1 MYSISCIA
9 VTITVLNFLLSF
21 MIWYNKLGNM
31 RNITMYWVNI
41 AKQLKEHFERLEK
54 GCWIWCEWEQ
64 YWKIIMFVKLT
75 LVGALTIGA
84 NSVEKKK
91 IEEEM
96 QSCKQFVTSHTGNS
110 ISSDTSWYPPFEKS
124 FLVVERYST
133 EGGGGLNSWSTSA
146 LKKQK
151 FTTYLVIL
159 WSWTTLFTYKM
170 KSH

>member
-1 MYSISCIA
+1 
-9 VTITVLNFLLSF
+9 
-21 MIWYNKLGNM
+21 
-31 RNITMYWVNI
+31 
-41 AKQLKEHFERLEK
+41 
-54 GCWIWCEWEQ
+54 
-64 YWKIIMFVKLT
+64 MFVKLT

-133 EGGGGLNSWSTSA
+133 EGGGGLNS
-146 LKKQK
+146 
-151 FTTYLVIL
+151 
-159 WSWTTLFTYKM
+159 
-170 KSH
+170 